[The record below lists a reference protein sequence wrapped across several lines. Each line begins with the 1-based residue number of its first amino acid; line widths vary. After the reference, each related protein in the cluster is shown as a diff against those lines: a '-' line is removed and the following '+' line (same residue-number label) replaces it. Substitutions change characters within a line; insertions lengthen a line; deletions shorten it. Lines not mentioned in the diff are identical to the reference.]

1 MSNLMQYLMQ
11 QTQEFNQRVDEVQ
24 ESMTNLEDKIA
35 VLEYNIVKELRLLRQ
50 ELDRL
55 YIEEDDNEDSE
66 QT

>member
-1 MSNLMQYLMQ
+1 MSSLMQYLMQ

-24 ESMTNLEDKIA
+24 ESVTNLEDKIA

-55 YIEEDDNEDSE
+55 YIEEDNNEDPE

>member
-1 MSNLMQYLMQ
+1 MSSLMQYLMQ

-24 ESMTNLEDKIA
+24 ESVTNLEDKIA

-50 ELDRL
+50 EIDKL
-55 YIEEDDNEDSE
+55 YIEEDDNEDPE